1 MAASMNLTPNVWVM
15 LVQTILFLF
24 NAYII
29 QTFIVRPYMALRNK
43 RLGLTSGAEEEA
55 TLLNEQNSAKLSELE
70 AQIDEVK
77 KECAE
82 KSAGAIDTVKK
93 ESQLSF
99 EKERESYVQT
109 IQASRKELEQSLASE
124 KGGLDQ
130 IASSVTKELSALIG
144 VEPLGPSSGSMQ
156 H

>member
-1 MAASMNLTPNVWVM
+1 
-15 LVQTILFLF
+15 
-24 NAYII
+24 
-29 QTFIVRPYMALRNK
+29 MALRNK